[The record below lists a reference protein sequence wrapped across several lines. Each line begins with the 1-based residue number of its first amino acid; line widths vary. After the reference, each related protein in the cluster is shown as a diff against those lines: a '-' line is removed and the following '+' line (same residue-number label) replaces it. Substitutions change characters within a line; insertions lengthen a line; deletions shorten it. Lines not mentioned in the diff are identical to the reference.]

1 MRCAAAPFLEKL
13 TVYWTTQE
21 RACVMGSEEAS
32 GSDVEV
38 SGMVPSAPLSVGP
51 RPIPAST

>member
-38 SGMVPSAPLSVGP
+38 GGMVPSASLSVGP